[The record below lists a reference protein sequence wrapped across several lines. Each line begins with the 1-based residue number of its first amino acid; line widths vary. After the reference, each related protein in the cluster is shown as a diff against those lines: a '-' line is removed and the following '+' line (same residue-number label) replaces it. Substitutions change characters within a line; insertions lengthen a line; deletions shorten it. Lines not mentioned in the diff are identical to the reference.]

1 MTLTLEDFQG
11 YLHFKAYD
19 VISSGQFKRH
29 LSQCRENGDEWAIK
43 MYRQSMAVQ
52 ARVRELS
59 TMVGQLPSRGAL
71 QAVCRDVMTC
81 AHPPI
86 KVLTGQNRC
95 SISGETTQHCVDLT
109 RAAKNSKEVFV
120 HPRFWFFFVMLWYCS
135 KLEYVVRACTKQWLE
150 ARGLKP
156 EERTFTSVCETFAD
170 QNEELAKGLFRL
182 FEQGMQYITTSLGK
196 HMERHTLRPVLTP
209 SDGYM
214 AAT

>member
-135 KLEYVVRACTKQWLE
+135 KLEYVVRACTKQWPE
-150 ARGLKP
+150 ARGLTP

-170 QNEELAKGLFRL
+170 QNEDLAKGLFRL

-209 SDGYM
+209 SDSYM